1 MVREQG
7 RKSAAVCD
15 LRHPSSCKQRSMT
28 VVGGLSELGISPA
41 LTASEGYNTE
51 VQNSVDMKLASTVT
65 LILISFDFQARLA
78 ENCMLWTSLAKNR
91 VIWKK

>member
-1 MVREQG
+1 
-7 RKSAAVCD
+7 
-15 LRHPSSCKQRSMT
+15 MT